1 VALIFVVEAM
11 QHFDTLSDRAKGFYA
26 EGKRIFVN

>member
-1 VALIFVVEAM
+1 MTAAIAVEAR

-26 EGKRIFVN
+26 ERKRILVN